1 MVGFGNGLL
10 RDDETSMA
18 TRAAWL
24 HYAGGLT
31 QAEVAKRL
39 GLTSLKAHRLITKAN
54 QEGLVKVYIDGEV
67 SECVELEDELS
78 ARYGLD
84 YCEVVPDFDAENLP
98 LKALGIAGAQF
109 LKREIERGDETLIGV
124 GHGRTL
130 AACVEYLPRTSAGK
144 TRFVSL
150 LGGLTRKFS
159 ANPHDVIHRLA
170 ERTGAE
176 AYVMPV
182 PFFANSVEDRAVLL
196 GQAGVGEVFDLA
208 KSANLLVVGIGTAER
223 EASLVAT
230 GMIEKSEIEEIKR
243 DGGAGELLG
252 HFFDETGAPV
262 ETTLSNRT
270 LALGREEIR
279 NRRIVAVAGGK
290 VKVRAIRA
298 VLESRYLSGL
308 ITDERTARALVEER
322 PVGQPATQ
330 S

>member
-1 MVGFGNGLL
+1 
-10 RDDETSMA
+10 MA

-39 GLTSLKAHRLITKAN
+39 GLTSLKAHRLITRAN
-54 QEGLVKVYIDGEV
+54 QQGLVKVFIDGDV
-67 SECVELEDELS
+67 SECVELENEL
-78 ARYGLD
+78 AGRYGLD
-84 YCEVVPDFDAENLP
+84 YCEVVPDFDLDDLP

-109 LKREIERGDETLIGV
+109 LKRQIEQDEHRLIGV

-130 AACVEYLPRTSAGK
+130 AACVEYLPHTSAGE

-176 AYVMPV
+176 AFVMPV
-182 PFFANSVEDRAVLL
+182 PFFANTVEDRQILL
-196 GQAGVGEVFDLA
+196 SQRGVSDVFDLA
-208 KSANLLVVGIGTAER
+208 KQASLLIVGIGTAEP

-230 GMIEKSEIEEIKR
+230 GMIERAEIEEVRR

-252 HFFDETGAPV
+252 HFFDENGMPV
-262 ETTLSNRT
+262 EKALSERT
-270 LALGREEIR
+270 LALSRDDLQGRK
-279 NRRIVAVAGGK
+279 IVAVAGGK
-290 VKVRAIRA
+290 VKTRAIRS
-298 VLESRYLSGL
+298 VLESRFLSGL
-308 ITDERTARALVEER
+308 ITDERSARALIEKMQE
-322 PVGQPATQ
+322 G
-330 S
+330 